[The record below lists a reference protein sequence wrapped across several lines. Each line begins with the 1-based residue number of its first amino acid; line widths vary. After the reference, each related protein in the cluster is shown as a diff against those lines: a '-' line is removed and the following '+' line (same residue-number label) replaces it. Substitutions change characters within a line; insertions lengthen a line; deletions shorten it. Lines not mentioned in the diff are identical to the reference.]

1 MTMTT
6 QQIICIAV
14 FIITILCYISNKFSL
29 PVVAMTSM
37 VVLTLTGCLDPSS
50 ALSTFSNSSA
60 IIMGA
65 MFIVAGGLNRTQMV
79 RKVTNLVYKVSG
91 GSFAKGMFG
100 YCVATLLIAQVAPSA
115 ILIFSICYP
124 LVVDFCRRM
133 NVSPSKGLFSI
144 CLVAIATV
152 TAFPIGSGATVYIT
166 NNTLFETYGLNYQ
179 SGMFDSFILR
189 IPVLII
195 AVLLGAFVCPKF
207 CPDNGPLISEM
218 ERKQMSEQKPLD
230 PVREVLGYG
239 IFLGVVVGIL
249 ISSYIN
255 VPTWLICVIGAL
267 LTLITG
273 VLTEREAMQAL
284 NMPPIFLYV
293 ASLGIGNAL
302 VETGA
307 GDLISSCVS
316 GILGE
321 NPNHLFVY
329 AVFWCAGFI
338 VTQFM
343 SNFALYQALLPVA
356 LLTCAAYNWNPI
368 GIVNMLFTACF
379 VSYLTPFSTVAVP
392 FLMSVGGYNQRDLLK
407 AGWIPAVVTTVVMI
421 PWCYF
426 MFPL

>member
-1 MTMTT
+1 MTT
-6 QQIICIAV
+6 QQIICIAIFLV
-14 FIITILCYISNKFSL
+14 TIVLYISNKFPL
-29 PVVAMTSM
+29 PLVAMTSM
-37 VVLTLTGCLDPSS
+37 VVLTLTGCLDPKT
-50 ALSTFSNSSA
+50 ALSSFSNSSA

-91 GSFAKGMFG
+91 GSFTKGMLG
-100 YCVATLLIAQVAPSA
+100 YCIATLLIAQVAPSA

-124 LVVDFCRRM
+124 LVMDFCRKM
-133 NVSPSKGLFSI
+133 EVSPSKGLFSI

-152 TAFPIGSGATVYIT
+152 TALPIGSGATTYII
-166 NNTLFETYGLNYQ
+166 NNTLFETYGLNFQ
-179 SGMFDSFILR
+179 SKMFDAFILR

-195 AVLLGAFVCPKF
+195 AVICGAFICPKF
-207 CPDNGPLISEM
+207 CPDRGNLISEAD
-218 ERKQMSEQKPLD
+218 RKKLDEQKPLD
-230 PVREVLGYG
+230 PIHEFLGYG
-239 IFLGVVVGIL
+239 IFVGVVIGIL
-249 ISSYIN
+249 LSSYIN
-255 VPTWLICVIGAL
+255 VPAWLVCVIGAV
-267 LTLITG
+267 LTVLTG
-273 VLTEREAMQAL
+273 VLSEKDAMQCL

-293 ASLGIGNAL
+293 ASLAMGNAL
-302 VETGA
+302 VNTGA
-307 GDLISSCVS
+307 GDLISGFVS
-316 GILGE
+316 KILGE

-343 SNFALYQALLPVA
+343 SNFALYQALVPVA

-392 FLMSVGGYNQRDLLK
+392 LLMDVGGYTQKDLLK
-407 AGWIPAVVTTVVMI
+407 AGWIPAVLTTVVMI

-426 MFPL
+426 MFPLV